1 MSERTD
7 IDDEEKIDY
16 FIRHL
21 VDPTEIAQERFL
33 CLVVERVR
41 ETAVSLAVLGLVTEG
56 TRLLEIL
63 HSHGIPP
70 FDLYELGPE
79 KYSED
84 YDKSCYLAKGDTEKY
99 AISVPPPRPDP
110 FTRAVFAFAWEKT
123 GSWPA
128 WASPGPEP
136 LESDDSDVSP
146 DVEETTLDALE
157 RYARLC
163 VCNRF
168 GHTWREDDETLQLVS
183 EMGSKGMNRASP
195 HGPIPQRL
203 RQFWLLWERMLAP
216 WSMNQVVKS
225 TGRALTLD
233 LAVRLTFPQNRQG
246 HGDTRQEN
254 DGGEQIP
261 EDNEEEQDEDEVVDE
276 FFLDDDEDA
285 EKEISSEEI
294 KDPED
299 AHQYNLNYI
308 DSWGKATAENHYAQD
323 QLPMLG
329 CMRRLWQRG
338 WFEHSTTTTNT
349 LVKELDLDVDH
360 IRRVAQTGCDMLTKR
375 LETGPTRPYAG
386 ATVAELVRAIDENT
400 RANAPYWPEHN
411 SEEEIAADAGAMER
425 DEDKITR
432 PETLLR
438 RPVPSHQEIADLE
451 QKLELAAPLPE
462 QYRAF
467 LRATNGMGPIW
478 WNETQLIRLLC
489 PIADVGLADS
499 TYWPVPIQ
507 LELLPDHHWFH
518 PSIEWPMIRRSVR
531 ISQDTSHD
539 GYVLLVEPKFVAE
552 AKAAFFEVYD
562 PLPEGEKGMLRR
574 VVEEVYGSVDAFRKL
589 EWGVV
594 MWTAWFAEMIP
605 YRDFAAL
612 LEDFAVGSQRKMRP
626 WSRYWYPGIRK
637 LNSYYYFPQNE
648 CNEDGEEGTVDIGK
662 GNLLVHED
670 GTMSMGENV
679 YPDNEFT
686 RPEVFH

>member
-16 FIRHL
+16 FTRHL

-41 ETAVSLAVLGLVTEG
+41 ETAVSLAVLGLVAEG

-63 HSHGIPP
+63 HAHGIPP

-79 KYSED
+79 KRSED

-146 DVEETTLDALE
+146 DGEETTLDALE

-183 EMGSKGMNRASP
+183 EMGSKGMNRANP
-195 HGPIPQRL
+195 HGPIPHRL

-233 LAVRLTFPQNRQG
+233 LA
-246 HGDTRQEN
+246 
-254 DGGEQIP
+254 
-261 EDNEEEQDEDEVVDE
+261 
-276 FFLDDDEDA
+276 
-285 EKEISSEEI
+285 
-294 KDPED
+294 
-299 AHQYNLNYI
+299 YNLNYI
-308 DSWGKATAENHYAQD
+308 DSWGKAVAENHYAQD

-338 WFEHSTTTTNT
+338 WFEHDATTTNT

-411 SEEEIAADAGAMER
+411 SEERIAADAGAMER

-438 RPVPSHQEIADLE
+438 RPVPSHREIADLE
-451 QKLELAAPLPE
+451 QKLELTAPLPE

-507 LELLPDHHWFH
+507 LELLPDHHWLH
-518 PSIEWPMIRRSVR
+518 PPIEWPMIRRSVR

-562 PLPEGEKGMLRR
+562 PLPEGEQGMLRR
-574 VVEEVYGSVDAFRKL
+574 VVEEVYGSIDAFRKL

-594 MWTAWFAEMIP
+594 LWTAWFAEMIP

-612 LEDFAVGSQRKMRP
+612 LEDFAVGSKRKMRP
-626 WSRYWYPGIRK
+626 WSRNWYPGIRK
-637 LNSYYYFPQNE
+637 LNSYYYLPQNE
-648 CNEDGEEGTVDIGK
+648 CEEDGEEGTIEIGK
-662 GNLLVHED
+662 GNLVVHED

-679 YPDNEFT
+679 YPGNEFT
-686 RPEVFH
+686 RPEVFQ

>member
-1 MSERTD
+1 MSERTGT
-7 IDDEEKIDY
+7 DDEEKINY
-16 FIRHL
+16 FTRHL

-41 ETAVSLAVLGLVTEG
+41 ETAVCLAVLGLVAEG

-79 KYSED
+79 KRSED

-123 GSWPA
+123 GSCPA

-146 DVEETTLDALE
+146 DGEETTLDALE

-183 EMGSKGMNRASP
+183 EMGK
-195 HGPIPQRL
+195 
-203 RQFWLLWERMLAP
+203 
-216 WSMNQVVKS
+216 
-225 TGRALTLD
+225 
-233 LAVRLTFPQNRQG
+233 
-246 HGDTRQEN
+246 
-254 DGGEQIP
+254 
-261 EDNEEEQDEDEVVDE
+261 DNEEKQDQDEVIDE
-276 FFLDDDEDA
+276 FFLDDDDAGEDV
-285 EKEISSEEI
+285 SSKEI

-299 AHQYNLNYI
+299 AHQYNLNYTN
-308 DSWGKATAENHYAQD
+308 SWGKAIAENHYAQD

-338 WFEHSTTTTNT
+338 WFEHNATTANT

-375 LETGPTRPYAG
+375 LETGPTRPYAD

-411 SEEEIAADAGAMER
+411 SEERIAADAGAMER

-438 RPVPSHQEIADLE
+438 RPFPSHREIADLE
-451 QKLELAAPLPE
+451 QKLELTAPLPE
-462 QYRAF
+462 QYKAF

-489 PIADVGLADS
+489 PMADVGLADS
-499 TYWPVPIQ
+499 SYWHVPIQ
-507 LELLPDHHWFH
+507 LELLPDHHWLH

-539 GYVLLVEPKFVAE
+539 GYVMLVEPKFVAE

-562 PLPEGEKGMLRR
+562 PLPEEERGMLRR

-594 MWTAWFAEMIP
+594 LWTAWFAEMIP

-637 LNSYYYFPQNE
+637 LDSYYYLPQNE
-648 CNEDGEEGTVDIGK
+648 CEEDGEDTVDIGK
-662 GNLLVHED
+662 GNLVVHED

>member
-7 IDDEEKIDY
+7 VDDEEKINY
-16 FIRHL
+16 FTRHL

-41 ETAVSLAVLGLVTEG
+41 ETAVSLAVLGLVAEG

-79 KYSED
+79 KCSED

-136 LESDDSDVSP
+136 LESDDSD
-146 DVEETTLDALE
+146 
-157 RYARLC
+157 
-163 VCNRF
+163 
-168 GHTWREDDETLQLVS
+168 
-183 EMGSKGMNRASP
+183 
-195 HGPIPQRL
+195 
-203 RQFWLLWERMLAP
+203 FWLLWERMLAP

-233 LAVRLTFPQNRQG
+233 LA
-246 HGDTRQEN
+246 N

-261 EDNEEEQDEDEVVDE
+261 EDNEEKQDEDEVVDE
-276 FFLDDDEDA
+276 FFLDDDDDA
-285 EKEISSEEI
+285 EKGISSEEI

-299 AHQYNLNYI
+299 ARQYNLNYI
-308 DSWGKATAENHYAQD
+308 NSWGKAIAENHYAQD

-338 WFEHSTTTTNT
+338 WFEHNATTANT
-349 LVKELDLDVDH
+349 LVEELDIDVDH
-360 IRRVAQTGCDMLTKR
+360 IRKVAQTGCAMLTKR
-375 LETGPTRPYAG
+375 LETGPIRPYAG

-411 SEEEIAADAGAMER
+411 SEERIAADAGAMER

-438 RPVPSHQEIADLE
+438 RPVPSHREIAGLE

-462 QYRAF
+462 QYKAF

-489 PIADVGLADS
+489 PMADVGLADS

-507 LELLPDHHWFH
+507 LELLPDHHWLH
-518 PSIEWPMIRRSVR
+518 PPIEWPMIRRSVR

-562 PLPEGEKGMLRR
+562 PLPEEEKGMLRR
-574 VVEEVYGSVDAFRKL
+574 VVEEVYGSIDAFRKL

-594 MWTAWFAEMIP
+594 LWTSWFAEMIP

-637 LNSYYYFPQNE
+637 LDSYYYLPQNE
-648 CNEDGEEGTVDIGK
+648 CEEDGKEGTVEIGK
-662 GNLLVHED
+662 GNLVVHED

>member
-1 MSERTD
+1 MPERTD
-7 IDDEEKIDY
+7 VDDEDKINY
-16 FIRHL
+16 FTRHL

-41 ETAVSLAVLGLVTEG
+41 ETAVSLAVLGLVAEG

-79 KYSED
+79 KRSED

-123 GSWPA
+123 GSWQV

-146 DVEETTLDALE
+146 DGEETTLDALE

-183 EMGSKGMNRASP
+183 EMGSKGMNRTNP
-195 HGPIPQRL
+195 HGPIPHRL

-233 LAVRLTFPQNRQG
+233 LAVRLTFPR
-246 HGDTRQEN
+246 HR
-254 DGGEQIP
+254 
-261 EDNEEEQDEDEVVDE
+261 
-276 FFLDDDEDA
+276 
-285 EKEISSEEI
+285 
-294 KDPED
+294 
-299 AHQYNLNYI
+299 
-308 DSWGKATAENHYAQD
+308 QD

-338 WFEHSTTTTNT
+338 WFEHNTTTNNT

-360 IRRVAQTGCDMLTKR
+360 IRRVAQTGCDMLIKR

-411 SEEEIAADAGAMER
+411 SEERIAADAGAMER

-438 RPVPSHQEIADLE
+438 RPVPSHQDIADLE
-451 QKLELAAPLPE
+451 QKLELTAPLPE
-462 QYRAF
+462 QYKAF

-489 PIADVGLADS
+489 PIADVGLGDS

-507 LELLPDHHWFH
+507 LELLPEHHWLH

-552 AKAAFFEVYD
+552 AKAAFFEVYN

-594 MWTAWFAEMIP
+594 LWTAWFAEMIP
-605 YRDFAAL
+605 YRDVAAL

-637 LNSYYYFPQNE
+637 LDSYYYLPQNE
-648 CNEDGEEGTVDIGK
+648 CNEDGEEGTVGIGK
-662 GNLLVHED
+662 GNLVVHED